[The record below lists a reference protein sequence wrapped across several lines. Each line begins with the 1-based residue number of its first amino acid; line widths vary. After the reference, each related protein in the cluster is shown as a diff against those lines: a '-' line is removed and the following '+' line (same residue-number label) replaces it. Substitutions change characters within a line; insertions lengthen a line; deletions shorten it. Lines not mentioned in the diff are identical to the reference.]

1 MDFLVGKND
10 ILLEEVTQDNLNPTL
25 SKKQLSPFT
34 QGNSLYPSDTQCLH
48 SLSFPYPLPLVTLV
62 IHRNLYIHTLG
73 DTQPA
78 PRNNGSVLG
87 AHSTVATIF

>member
-1 MDFLVGKND
+1 MDFLVGEND

-25 SKKQLSPFT
+25 SKKQLAPFK

-48 SLSFPYPLPLVTLV
+48 SLSFPYPLPLMTLA
-62 IHRNLYIHTLG
+62 IPKNFFIHTLD
-73 DTQPA
+73 DTQLA